1 MINSCKGCVAPKR
14 YPGCHAV
21 CPEYLAA
28 KAEHESRKAE
38 YYKDERLTSAIM
50 GERTNKVYNAL
61 KGYRKT
67 KFRER

>member
-1 MINSCKGCVAPKR
+1 MINSCRYCVAPKR
-14 YPGCHAV
+14 YPGCRAV

-38 YYKDERLTSAIM
+38 YYKDEKLNGDIY
-50 GERTNKVYNAL
+50 GDRTRKVNNAL
-61 KGYRKT
+61 KGYRGT